1 MSDVLTEKYVFINE
15 EILRD
20 NYKKLA
26 EYCGFN
32 PAGLLKNNAYGLG
45 MSRVAPILEDMGCEV
60 YFVGH
65 IYEAIELRSILKKTA
80 KIIVLAVLHLN
91 NPKDYI
97 KYDLIPV
104 ISSWECLKIYNENLA
119 NEELCVNFDTGLN
132 ARGFWWQEAQQVR
145 EKIKNPCNFE
155 SMIVMTHIASAW
167 KFDNSQTIKQRAR
180 FQEIMDI
187 FPDAKH
193 SFANTD
199 SLRFGKDYILD
210 VPRIGKGLY
219 GVTFHAKALNVNQCF
234 HVYANIEQVKT
245 VLEDAPETGYG
256 GYVQLSAGTVIGIV
270 NAGNGVA
277 NNTGV
282 AFSNQIIWN
291 NKEYPAVFLFLDYMI
306 VDFGKDIPNTGDRVE
321 LIFQSSH
328 NPYKAL

>member
-1 MSDVLTEKYVFINE
+1 MNDTLTEKYVFVNE
-15 EILRD
+15 DILRE
-20 NYKKLA
+20 NYKKLT

-45 MSRVAPILEDMGCEV
+45 MNKVAPILEDMNCAI

-65 IYEAIELRSILKKTA
+65 IYEAIELRLILKKPA

-91 NPKDYI
+91 NPYDYI

-104 ISSWECLKIYNENLA
+104 INSWECLTVYNKYLPNREV
-119 NEELCVNFDTGLN
+119 CINFDTGLN
-132 ARGFWWQEAQQVR
+132 ARGFWWQEAQQVKD
-145 EKIKNPCNFE
+145 KIINQCNFE

-167 KFDNSQTIKQRAR
+167 KFDNSQTIQQRTR
-180 FQEIMDI
+180 FQEIMDVFI
-187 FPDAKH
+187 AARH

-219 GVTFHAKALNVNQCF
+219 GVTFHAKELNVNQCF
-234 HVYANIEQVKT
+234 KVYANIEQVKIA
-245 VLEDAPETGYG
+245 LQDAPETGYG
-256 GYVQLSAGTVIGIV
+256 GYIKMTAGNVIAII

-282 AFSNQIIWN
+282 AFSKIIIWN

-306 VDFGKDIPNTGDRVE
+306 VDFGKDRPNPGDRVE

-328 NPYKAL
+328 NPQLLL